1 MPLADLI
8 LGAGDG
14 AGRTLDDAAILAVLH
29 PRLGLAQ
36 EQARVR
42 LLGQELVG
50 AVLLQQLLL
59 LVLLLLLLLLLEP
72 LLRQDR
78 LPCRGGRGVGGVVM
92 MVRFVDLSDAT
103 IDIPLRCT
111 YRRGVGLG
119 VDVDALPL
127 RLDGEHLHPGQL
139 DRVARVAAVWG

>member
-1 MPLADLI
+1 MTDLV

-14 AGRTLDDAAILAVLH
+14 AGGALDDAAVLAVLD

-36 EQARVR
+36 EEAGVG
-42 LLGQELVG
+42 LLGEELVG

-78 LPCRGGRGVGGVVM
+78 LSCRVMVGVG
-92 MVRFVDLSDAT
+92 
-103 IDIPLRCT
+103 
-111 YRRGVGLG
+111 
-119 VDVDALPL
+119 
-127 RLDGEHLHPGQL
+127 
-139 DRVARVAAVWG
+139 WG